1 MVKPLWRTVPI
12 FLEKL
17 KTELPYD
24 TVIPPLGIHSEKTI
38 IPKDTHTS
46 VFTEALFTIVPEYG
60 SNLNF
65 HQQMGVKQNVVDTYN
80 GILFSPKKERNP
92 VM

>member
-46 VFTEALFTIVPEYG
+46 VFTEALFTIVPEYR

-65 HQQMGVKQNVVDTYN
+65 HQQRAGYRYGTYTQWT
-80 GILFSPKKERNP
+80 ITQP
-92 VM
+92 